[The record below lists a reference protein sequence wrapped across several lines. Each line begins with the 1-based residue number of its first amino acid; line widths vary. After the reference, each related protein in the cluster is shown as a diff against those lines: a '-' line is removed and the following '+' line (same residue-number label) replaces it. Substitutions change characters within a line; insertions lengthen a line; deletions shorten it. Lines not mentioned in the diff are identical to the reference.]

1 MTVVE
6 EITQTWQ
13 TRLAEDQDANFSE
26 AQRRIIIGWLLG
38 ENAGELEQLDPR
50 ERNIME
56 RAHDYRY
63 RVFRQRYFRVSQN
76 IAYSTLI
83 KRLCSVS
90 VLRQKIRTWV
100 SLSRDRRRA
109 ITDVIEE
116 VIQEMIQKDK
126 YIQQQIQWIGQLT
139 PNQTFRST
147 LLLAT
152 IEEYCLRPIRNQPL
166 LAYRFVNFLRR
177 SQRGGMTKV
186 PQAQMLKFISEN
198 IAPEGEDQGEI
209 SLLDDQAITN
219 FESEQ
224 DWVEQQAIRE
234 EVQEEFK
241 IYLGENI
248 GDEAVQWLE
257 LYLFGKTQEEISQE
271 MGLPIKKIYRLREK
285 INYHAVKIFAIKAK
299 PELTTQWLK
308 LSLSEHNLGLNQ
320 DQWEEFIR
328 QLSNEQQELVTLFR
342 EGKTTQEIA
351 NLYNWK
357 PKKVVGEWGKIYLI
371 AQEIRNE

>member
-38 ENAGELEQLDPR
+38 ENAAELEQLDPR
-50 ERNIME
+50 ERQIME

-63 RVFRQRYFRVSQN
+63 RVFRQRYFQVSQN
-76 IAYSTLI
+76 VAYSTLI
-83 KRLCSVS
+83 KRFVFCVCSPS
-90 VLRQKIRTWV
+90 KNSYLGFPEPR
-100 SLSRDRRRA
+100 SRRA

-209 SLLDDQAITN
+209 SLLDDHAIVN

-248 GDEAVQWLE
+248 GEEAVQWLE

-299 PELTTQWLK
+299 PEITTQWLK

-320 DQWEEFIR
+320 EQWEEFIR
-328 QLSNEQQELVTLFR
+328 QLSDEQEQLVALFR
-342 EGKTTQEIA
+342 EGRTTQEIA
-351 NLYNWK
+351 NFYNWK

-371 AQEIRNE
+371 